1 MKKILATLMIFS
13 FLVGCNT
20 TVNQGM
26 KETELSDKSQE
37 ITVKDGEIDPNHKI
51 EDEPYYGKTIPVG
64 YTGGLCTSAPALA
77 DELGYYDEEGLDVEI
92 INVQSKVDAIG
103 TGQVVQTTDHIATL
117 LVPAVNGID
126 MEFLAGA
133 HTGCKS
139 LYVLSDSEVE
149 NTSDLVGKS
158 VAIPDGF
165 GNSDH
170 NIALR
175 FFNHDSIDPN
185 EIKFKQVETSAVI
198 QSMQSGEIQAAV
210 LSDQYADGFVEDG
223 TLKII
228 RSLTWDDDFKVEP
241 CCVHAFNKE
250 FVKENPLIAEKMVS
264 AIRKASEYFAENHNE
279 AVEILQNANWA
290 SGDYDL
296 VVKMSET
303 YNWKVTNDMSKKALE
318 DIIDDYKTFGLID
331 ADKDTEEILNN
342 VWSPVDVY

>member
-1 MKKILATLMIFS
+1 MKKLLTALALAS
-13 FLVGCNT
+13 LLVACNT
-20 TVNQGM
+20 TVNQGA
-26 KETELSDKSQE
+26 KETEAVSTNETSTSKESEVASD
-37 ITVKDGEIDPNHKI
+37 HKI
-51 EDEPYYGKTIPVG
+51 EDEPYFGKTIPVG

-77 DELGYYDEEGLDVEI
+77 DELGYYEDEGLDVEI

-139 LYVLSDSEVE
+139 LYVLSESDIES
-149 NTSDLVGKS
+149 TSNLIGKS

-175 FFNHDSIDPN
+175 FFNHDDIDPN
-185 EIKFKQVETSAVI
+185 EINFKQVETSAVI

-223 TLKII
+223 TLKVI

-241 CCVHAFNKE
+241 CCVHAFNKQ

-264 AIRKASEYFAENHNE
+264 AIRKASEYFAENHE
-279 AVEILQNANWA
+279 DAVEILQTANWA

-296 VVKMSET
+296 VVRMSET
-303 YNWKVTNDMSKKALE
+303 YNWKVTNDMSAEALE
-318 DIIDDYKTFGLID
+318 NIIDDYKTFGLID
-331 ADKDTEEILNN
+331 SGADTAEVLEN